1 MGNGAL
7 PNGPSYRAHPRL
19 YQRYPHRCFE
29 FTSGFGALRHG
40 RVVPAVSVATDPMW
54 SFDIFAIKFI
64 QLDSHPRAPSTRK
77 GTLTEVEMTHWP
89 ETLRALAEADDPR
102 LPKTAEVA
110 MHTR

>member
-1 MGNGAL
+1 MDVWSR
-7 PNGPSYRAHPRL
+7 PSPSRRT
-19 YQRYPHRCFE
+19 RC
-29 FTSGFGALRHG
+29 G
-40 RVVPAVSVATDPMW
+40 R
-54 SFDIFAIKFI
+54 FDIFAIKFI

-110 MHTR
+110 MHTLMSIRAVIYRLGAINGTAEMRALSLQLQALAFRAEK

>member
-1 MGNGAL
+1 MDVWSR
-7 PNGPSYRAHPRL
+7 PSPSRRT
-19 YQRYPHRCFE
+19 RC
-29 FTSGFGALRHG
+29 G
-40 RVVPAVSVATDPMW
+40 R
-54 SFDIFAIKFI
+54 FDIFAIKFI

-110 MHTR
+110 MHTRGTAEMRALSLQLQALAFRAEK